1 MDTSSKTVVPASA
14 AEDHAR
20 VAAQAALNDG
30 IGLYNECD
38 YQGAVKQLGSASE
51 IWAADKATQTEAL
64 KYMAFSYCVTA
75 RPVLCRN
82 QFEKA
87 LKLDPTF
94 DLAQGEKGHPLWGPV
109 FERLKKGK

>member
-1 MDTSSKTVVPASA
+1 MTFLQSKDKTRNNAANCRSIRRLALTCALAGLALLGGCAVDTSSKTVVPASA

-64 KYMAFSYCVTA
+64 KYMAFSYCV
-75 RPVLCRN
+75 
-82 QFEKA
+82 
-87 LKLDPTF
+87 
-94 DLAQGEKGHPLWGPV
+94 
-109 FERLKKGK
+109 